1 MFKKIIVVIVC
12 VLFSSMTC
20 LAAENCETSYTDDIF
35 NMIGDIVTAPCTLLA
50 TCLGLVGEAVPCGP
64 PYEYYVIEE
73 VIEEEVWPPQ
83 ESGTPS
89 ITTEPEPVPASA
101 PAPTPT
107 ETPGPSPAKPEEEI
121 VVPTPPRPEA
131 PKPQTS
137 VPEAP
142 KSPEIKEKIPHK
154 PKPCAPRKA
163 PCGPVYPYYKG
174 GEYWFL
180 FQ

>member
-12 VLFSSMTC
+12 TLFLSINCM
-20 LAAENCETSYTDDIF
+20 AADNCETSYTDDIF
-35 NMIGDIVTAPCTLLA
+35 NMIGDIVTAPCSLLA

-73 VIEEEVWPPQ
+73 VIEEEVWPPK

-89 ITTEPEPVPASA
+89 IQAEPESKPEPR
-101 PAPTPT
+101 PT
-107 ETPGPSPAKPEEEI
+107 ETPQRSLPKPEEEI

-131 PKPQTS
+131 PKPQTII
-137 VPEAP
+137 PEAP
-142 KSPEIKEKIPHK
+142 KSPEIKEKTPYK
-154 PKPCAPRKA
+154 PKKPCAPRKA